1 MQRGHIMV
9 QLARQKLGFG
19 LKEDANENSDEWVSN
34 SVISSEDDGGPITSM
49 FRLAKQHGVKG
60 NANKEN
66 SAALVTNTM
75 ESQGDRGRQLRYLRQ
90 ENKALRQY
98 IKISTNP
105 LNCFPCSSLLSSN
118 DCSSQETAVLGKAI
132 PDSAVPSLTSR
143 NNTSDVESHAAPVA
157 PPPPIFFASRRRR
170 VVDIGAPPPPPP
182 TTTEHESAASAVLR
196 CC

>member
-143 NNTSDVESHAAPVA
+143 NNTSDVLVGTDDGRHTLSTVDGVLENVG
-157 PPPPIFFASRRRR
+157 INVIRRSAR
-170 VVDIGAPPPPPP
+170 VRKKTHKVR
-182 TTTEHESAASAVLR
+182 E
-196 CC
+196 